1 VIVPALVAGDSKREH
16 GWWPSRSRGFQR
28 SGRYL
33 RFWARFA
40 AGRAAGF
47 AAVRLTGVV
56 VRTVREALAG
66 ARLAGAGRFA
76 ATARFA
82 GAAALRR
89 GGAAAAAFRLF
100 GRAGGDAGR
109 AGVFGATA
117 FTGALATTFTGA
129 FAGGSALAATFA
141 GGFAGSTLAATF
153 TGAFAG
159 GSALAAAAGGAFG
172 VAAGLAAAAGAP
184 ALPGAGAFTGSG
196 AAGALAATGAFAPFG
211 AAAV

>member
-1 VIVPALVAGDSKREH
+1 MIVPALVAGDSKREH

-117 FTGALATTFTGA
+117 FTGILATTFTGA
-129 FAGGSALAATFA
+129 FAGGSALAATFT

-159 GSALAAAAGGAFG
+159 GSALTAAAAGAFG
-172 VAAGLAAAAGAP
+172 VAAGLAAAA

-196 AAGALAATGAFAPFG
+196 AAGALAATGALAPFG